1 MDEREVEALLTRI
14 VRESRIPWRRARA
27 DLRREL
33 ASHFEAAGDARA
45 ALRAFGDEA
54 ELIEELRRVYRR
66 DWIAFNVAKLLVG
79 SCAALAVAIALQF
92 LVNLRFGGTA
102 PAWHLSAGF
111 PMSAATAGVMVV
123 CLIAAWGFAQRP
135 FESAWAAGALAFR
148 VGLAALALLLYASGG
163 MVLWSVSLVALGA
176 MCHSLRWRQVRW
188 PLTVLAFALAIG
200 ALHGTQPGAVDVRQ
214 TLLASA
220 GLAAA
225 WLSIPMVFRRVES
238 LFGAC
243 LDLPYGESP

>member
-1 MDEREVEALLTRI
+1 
-14 VRESRIPWRRARA
+14 
-27 DLRREL
+27 
-33 ASHFEAAGDARA
+33 
-45 ALRAFGDEA
+45 
-54 ELIEELRRVYRR
+54 
-66 DWIAFNVAKLLVG
+66 
-79 SCAALAVAIALQF
+79 VAIALQL

-102 PAWHLSAGF
+102 STWHLSAGF
-111 PMSAATAGVMVV
+111 RMSAVTAGVMVV
-123 CLIAAWGFAQRP
+123 CLITAWGFAQRP
-135 FESAWAAGALAFR
+135 FESAWASGALAFR

-176 MCHSLRWRQVRW
+176 LCHRVRWRRLRW

-200 ALHGTQPGAVDVRQ
+200 ALHGTQPGAVDFRQ

-220 GLAAA
+220 GLAAT
-225 WLSIPMVFRRVES
+225 WLSIPLVFRSVES

>member
-1 MDEREVEALLTRI
+1 MDERDVEALLTRI

-66 DWIAFNVAKLLVG
+66 DWIAVNVAKLLVG
-79 SCAALAVAIALQF
+79 SCAALAVAIALQL
-92 LVNLRFGGTA
+92 LVNLRFGGTTST
-102 PAWHLSAGF
+102 WHLSAGF
-111 PMSAATAGVMVV
+111 RMSAVTAGVMVL
-123 CLIAAWGFAQRP
+123 CLITAWGFAQRP
-135 FESAWAAGALAFR
+135 FESAWASGALALR
-148 VGLAALALLLYASGG
+148 LGLAALALLLYASGG

-176 MCHSLRWRQVRW
+176 LCHRLRWRQVRW

-200 ALHGTQPGAVDVRQ
+200 ALHGPQPGAVDFRQ

-225 WLSIPMVFRRVES
+225 WLSIPVVFRGVEL
-238 LFGAC
+238 LFAAC
-243 LDLPYGESP
+243 FDLPQGESP